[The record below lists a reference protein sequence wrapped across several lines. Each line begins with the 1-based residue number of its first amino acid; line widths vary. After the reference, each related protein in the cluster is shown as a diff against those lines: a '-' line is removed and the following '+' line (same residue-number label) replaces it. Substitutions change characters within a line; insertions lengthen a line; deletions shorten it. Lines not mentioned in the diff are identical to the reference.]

1 MKTFSSVLDTSR
13 ASRGEVISDQE
24 KTAIPEPDDESLLT
38 PEDVA
43 RKFQV
48 PISWVYGSIRGRSKD
63 KLPHIYIGRYPRFEE
78 TSVREFLGRKR
89 ASYPGPHLNS
99 EDPWA
104 LPFLAGEN
112 PRTL

>member
-1 MKTFSSVLDTSR
+1 MKAIVP
-13 ASRGEVISDQE
+13 EHE
-24 KTAIPEPDDESLLT
+24 KTPIPERDDDSLLT

-78 TSVREFLGRKR
+78 TAVRDFIERKR
-89 ASYPGPHLNS
+89 RSYPARPLN
-99 EDPWA
+99 PKVA
-104 LPFLAGEN
+104 
-112 PRTL
+112 

>member
-78 TSVREFLGRKR
+78 TAVRDFIERKKR
-89 ASYPGPHLNS
+89 SYPARILNLKT
-99 EDPWA
+99 P
-104 LPFLAGEN
+104 
-112 PRTL
+112 